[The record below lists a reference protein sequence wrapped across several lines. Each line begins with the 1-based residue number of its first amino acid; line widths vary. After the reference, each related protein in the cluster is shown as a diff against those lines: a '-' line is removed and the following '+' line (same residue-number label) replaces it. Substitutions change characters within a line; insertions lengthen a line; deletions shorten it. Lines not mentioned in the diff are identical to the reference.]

1 MKENA
6 DNEDFKYIIYFLLN
20 PFITTGISNKKIEK
34 PLNREMPSSISCDS
48 FKELLKWI
56 VSHNTGTDFDIK
68 VVQTFIC
75 GQPFDMQEFYK
86 SIITKSLRIGCDY
99 KTVNKI
105 WGEDFIPS
113 FECMLAEKY
122 FEYPDSVNGK
132 NFTLTV
138 KLDGI
143 RCILIK
149 ENNTIELYSRQGK
162 LIEGLKEI
170 EDAARMC
177 KGDFVLDGELL
188 ISNADKLLSK
198 EQYKETTKIVR
209 KDGDKKGIIYH
220 VFDCLTVSEFK
231 DHQSTLPYSSR
242 RWVLKNVVRHCGS
255 AIQILPMLYSG
266 NEVSQIKKYLDI
278 AQSSGQEGIM
288 ININDA
294 SYEFKRTKSLLK
306 CKVMQDCDLKIVGFE
321 EGKGRLKG
329 TLGRLNVDY
338 KGNVLGV
345 GGGFSDEDR
354 KFIWNNRAS
363 LMGRTVTVQY
373 FEETQN
379 KDGKLS
385 LRFPVFKTIR
395 EEGKS
400 VSYH

>member
-34 PLNREMPSSISCDS
+34 PLNREMSSSISCD
-48 FKELLKWI
+48 
-56 VSHNTGTDFDIK
+56 DIQ
-68 VVQTFIC
+68 VVQIFIC

-99 KTVNKI
+99 KTVNKV

-122 FEYPDSVNGK
+122 FEYPNSVNGK
-132 NFTLTV
+132 DFTLTV

-198 EQYKETTKIVR
+198 ETTKIVR

-220 VFDCLTVSEFK
+220 VFDCLTVSDFK
-231 DHQSTLPYSSR
+231 NHQSTLPYSSR
-242 RWVLKNVVRHCGS
+242 RWVLKNIVRYCGS
-255 AIQILPMLYSG
+255 AIQILPILYSG
-266 NEVSQIKKYLDI
+266 NDVSQIKKYLDI

-306 CKVMQDCDLKIVGFE
+306 CKVMQDCDLKIIGFE

-338 KGNVLGV
+338 KGNILGV

-363 LMGRTVTVQY
+363 LMGRIVTIQY